1 MKREENKHTGITRN
15 MKPLGNH
22 LVISTVFSI
31 SLFFNKITVSILI
44 SILKLNIITYISRLE
59 EFANT

>member
-31 SLFFNKITVSILI
+31 SLNKITVSILI